1 MRAVH
6 VKLWV
11 FIVLV
16 VVTSWVPSSARGVAE
31 TGQGPALTS
40 IGPLTFGSDGTLF
53 AADNQAAAVFGLDL
67 GAQASGAVAGTKGID
82 GVDQKIAAMLG
93 AGEITITDLVVH
105 PRSHNTFVSV
115 MRGQGTGAA
124 PALLRVDGA
133 GTIEVISTQSMKF
146 SKLELPN
153 APTANPND
161 RRNARSSAITDM
173 AFSDGRLWI
182 AGLSSEE
189 FSSKLRSV
197 SYPFSAI
204 DRGTSVEI
212 LHCKPGQLD
221 TRPPG

>member
-31 TGQGPALTS
+31 SGQGPALTS
-40 IGPLTFGSDGTLF
+40 IGPLTFGADGTLF

-82 GVDQKIAAMLG
+82 GIDQKIAAMLGTG

-133 GTIEVISTQSMKF
+133 GTIDVISTQSM
-146 SKLELPN
+146 
-153 APTANPND
+153 
-161 RRNARSSAITDM
+161 
-173 AFSDGRLWI
+173 
-182 AGLSSEE
+182 
-189 FSSKLRSV
+189 
-197 SYPFSAI
+197 
-204 DRGTSVEI
+204 
-212 LHCKPGQLD
+212 
-221 TRPPG
+221 